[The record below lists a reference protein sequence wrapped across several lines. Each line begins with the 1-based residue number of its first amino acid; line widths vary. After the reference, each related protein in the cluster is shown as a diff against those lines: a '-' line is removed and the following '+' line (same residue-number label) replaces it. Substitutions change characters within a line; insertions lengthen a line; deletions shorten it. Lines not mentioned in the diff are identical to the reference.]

1 MRVLVVDDHQVV
13 MDGLR
18 PYLRKIDPEVEI
30 VWAPSAEDALD
41 RLDSPGEFDLV
52 LLDVVMPGMNGL
64 DGLTEIRDRR
74 PEIPVVMISGQADR
88 NQILTALYRGAAGF
102 IEKHLPGAAMVKAV
116 ELVLAGETYIPSRI
130 LAAEGL
136 QEPEIDERE
145 QAAPQSKGPLG
156 ALSRREREVLS
167 LLLKG
172 HSNKEIAKDLG
183 VKNSTAAF
191 HLRGV
196 LKKLGAANRGQAVAR
211 AMALGW
217 RPVKTA

>member
-1 MRVLVVDDHQVV
+1 

-30 VWAPSAEDALD
+30 VWAPSAEDALECLD
-41 RLDSPGEFDLV
+41 RPGGFDLV
-52 LLDVVMPGMNGL
+52 LLDLVMPGMSGL
-64 DGLTEIRDRR
+64 DGLTAIRGRR

-130 LAAEGL
+130 LSARSL
-136 QEPEIDERE
+136 QEPEIDDPV
-145 QAAPQSKGPLG
+145 QAAPLSNGPLG

-172 HSNKEIAKDLG
+172 HSNKEIAKHLG

-191 HLRGV
+191 HLGGV

-217 RPVKTA
+217 RPVRTS

>member
-30 VWAPSAEDALD
+30 VWAPSAEDALECLD
-41 RLDSPGEFDLV
+41 RPGEFDLV

-74 PEIPVVMISGQADR
+74 PELPVVMISGQADR

-102 IEKHLPGAAMVKAV
+102 IEKALPGAAMVKAV

-130 LAAEGL
+130 LSAQDP
-136 QEPEIDERE
+136 QEPGMDHFE
-145 QAAPQSKGPLG
+145 QEVPQSSGPLG

-172 HSNKEIAKDLG
+172 QSNKEIAAHLG
-183 VKNSTAAF
+183 VKSSTAAF

-211 AMALGW
+211 AMALGL
-217 RPVKTA
+217 RPVKAS